1 MSDSRRAARLDAYLA
16 LATERPELFE
26 TPPGGVRILLDR
38 AEIAAVE
45 DEVGDEIGILVDDP
59 WIFVLRDAVEFPDGA
74 RRAHTRTI
82 NRLGHGVA
90 ALPLLGGRIVLARH
104 FRHAVRR
111 WLLEI
116 PRGAVE
122 AGQTAEDTVRTELA
136 EEIGGRV
143 RSIQELGFAFGTTN
157 QQANGAR
164 LFLAELEAIGAP
176 QISEGIAAVETYSVA
191 EFEDLLARGEILD
204 AFTIAAYTHARLRG
218 LI

>member
-1 MSDSRRAARLDAYLA
+1 VSEAARKARLDAYLA
-16 LATERPELFE
+16 LAAARPDLFE
-26 TPPGGVRILLDR
+26 TPQGGVRILLDR

-45 DEVGDEIGILVDDP
+45 DQTGTGIGILVDDP
-59 WIFVLRDAVEFPDGA
+59 WLFMLRDAVEFPDGA
-74 RRAHTRTI
+74 RRAHTRTV

-122 AGQTAEDTVRTELA
+122 PGKTPEDTVRAELA

-143 RSIQELGFAFGTTN
+143 RALQPLGFAFGTTN

-176 QISEGIAAVETYSVA
+176 QVGEGITAVETYSVA
-191 EFEDLLARGEILD
+191 EFEVLLLNGEILD
-204 AFTIAAYTHARLRG
+204 AFTVAAFTHARLRG

>member
-1 MSDSRRAARLDAYLA
+1 MSDARRAARLDAYLA
-16 LATERPELFE
+16 LATKRPELFE
-26 TPPGGVRILLDR
+26 NPPGGVRILLDR

-45 DEVGDEIGILVDDP
+45 DEIGVEIGILVDDP
-59 WIFVLRDAVEFPDGA
+59 WLFMLRDAVEFPDGA
-74 RRAHTRTI
+74 RRAHTRTV

-90 ALPLLGGRIVLARH
+90 ALPLLDGRIVLARH

-122 AGQTAEDTVRTELA
+122 AGQTIEDTVRTELA

-143 RSIQELGFAFGTTN
+143 RSIRELGFAYGTTN

-176 QISEGIAAVETYSVA
+176 QIGEGIAAVETFSVA
-191 EFEDLLARGEILD
+191 EFEELLARGEILD